1 MAGALGCDRVI
12 VRDLESVASREFDL
26 VVVGGGIYGVSLLQE
41 AARRGLSA
49 CLCEAADFGGG
60 TTWSSLRIVHGG
72 LRYLQTMNLS
82 RFFRSVAA
90 RRRVA
95 RQFPALVRPLEC
107 LMPLYRQGLKR
118 MSVVRLALVAN
129 DVLSARRNEGLA
141 ETARLPAGGVIDAQA
156 TRRKF
161 PLVRSAG
168 LEGAA
173 RWSDYFMVS
182 SERIVIELLRDAC
195 RHGAIALNYTP
206 VIDLVS
212 DGKVARGVRLQ
223 DVLSGEVHTIA
234 ARAVVNCAGPQ
245 VRTLARG
252 RGGDTERLF
261 QPSLAFNLMLDV
273 SLPCASALAVGATQP
288 DAPILFLV
296 PQRGTLLAGTM
307 HLPRSADT
315 AVAVP
320 SEAELEHFLALLN
333 EAIPGLDAQRRNV
346 LRVFAGLLPATA
358 SGSARLITREV
369 LEDHGRVGG
378 LERLYSVS
386 GVKFTTANEVA
397 RRTLAMIGATGDTA
411 NEVVELP
418 LSAATPLVTDAANL
432 WTQDDESVGLALRR
446 VVQEEAVQS
455 LDDLVLRRTNWA
467 TTEADLDR
475 ARQRVMQFVKLPAM
489 VLRHVA

>member
-1 MAGALGCDRVI
+1 MI
-12 VRDLESVASREFDL
+12 VRDIEAATRREFDL
-26 VVVGGGIYGVSLLQE
+26 LVIGGGIYGVSLLQE

-60 TTWSSLRIVHGG
+60 TSWNSLRIVHGG
-72 LRYLQTMNLS
+72 LRYLQTMDLS
-82 RFFRSVAA
+82 RFLQSVAA

-107 LMPLYRQGLKR
+107 LMPLYGQGMKR
-118 MSVVRLALVAN
+118 VPLMRMALLAN
-129 DVLSARRNEGLA
+129 DLLSARRNEGLPEVA
-141 ETARLPAGGVIDAQA
+141 HLPASGVLDAEA
-156 TRRKF
+156 TRRRF
-161 PLVRSAG
+161 PRVRGDG
-168 LEGAA
+168 LQGAA
-173 RWSDYFMVS
+173 CWSDYFMVS

-212 DGKVARGVRLQ
+212 EGKVARGVRVRN
-223 DVLSGEVHTIA
+223 VLSGEVHTIA

-252 RGGDTERLF
+252 RGGDAERLF

-273 SLPCASALAVGATQP
+273 SLPCASALAVAAPQP

-315 AVAVP
+315 TEAVP

-346 LRVFAGLLPATA
+346 LTVFAGLLPATA
-358 SGSARLITREV
+358 SGSPRLATREV
-369 LEDHGRVGG
+369 LADHGRAGG

-397 RRTLAMIGATGDTA
+397 RRTLALIGATGDTA

-432 WTQDDESVGLALRR
+432 WTHDDESVGVALRH

-467 TTEADLDR
+467 TTEADLEA
-475 ARQRVMQFVKLPAM
+475 ARQRVVQFVKLPAV

>member
-1 MAGALGCDRVI
+1 
-12 VRDLESVASREFDL
+12 
-26 VVVGGGIYGVSLLQE
+26 
-41 AARRGLSA
+41 
-49 CLCEAADFGGG
+49 
-60 TTWSSLRIVHGG
+60 
-72 LRYLQTMNLS
+72 
-82 RFFRSVAA
+82 
-90 RRRVA
+90 
-95 RQFPALVRPLEC
+95 
-107 LMPLYRQGLKR
+107 
-118 MSVVRLALVAN
+118 
-129 DVLSARRNEGLA
+129 
-141 ETARLPAGGVIDAQA
+141 
-156 TRRKF
+156 
-161 PLVRSAG
+161 
-168 LEGAA
+168 
-173 RWSDYFMVS
+173 
-182 SERIVIELLRDAC
+182 
-195 RHGAIALNYTP
+195 
-206 VIDLVS
+206 
-212 DGKVARGVRLQ
+212 
-223 DVLSGEVHTIA
+223 
-234 ARAVVNCAGPQ
+234 
-245 VRTLARG
+245 
-252 RGGDTERLF
+252 
-261 QPSLAFNLMLDV
+261 MLDV
-273 SLPCASALAVGATQP
+273 SLPCASALAVGAPQP